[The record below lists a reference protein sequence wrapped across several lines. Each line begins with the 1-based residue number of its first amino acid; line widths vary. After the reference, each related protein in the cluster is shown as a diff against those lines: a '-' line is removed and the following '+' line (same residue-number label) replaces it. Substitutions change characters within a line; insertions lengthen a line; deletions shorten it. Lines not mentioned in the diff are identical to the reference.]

1 MIQADQFEMFSD
13 LGGTLVAKY
22 PEVPGAKREGTSRE
36 AAPTKTEA
44 ATLRAEVLNE
54 LRKQDLTADETASI
68 LGRSVLSIRPRFS
81 ELHAAGKIRETT
93 ERRRNVSGK
102 SASVWT
108 CIAPF

>member
-1 MIQADQFEMFSD
+1 MIEAEQSEMFAD
-13 LGGTLVAKY
+13 MGGTLVAKY
-22 PEVPGAKREGTSRE
+22 PGSPGWKRDGTSKD

-44 ATLRAEVLNE
+44 ATLRSEVLNE

-81 ELHAAGKIRETT
+81 ELHAAGKIRETA